1 MTGASVAVPVVDGLF
16 ALVAGEARLT
26 GTRCASC
33 GTHYFPRAISC
44 RNPACRDKQVEPAA
58 LPNTGTL
65 YSYTIQH
72 YQPPPLF
79 RMDDWA
85 PYALGVV
92 DLGEGLQVM
101 GMLTGVP
108 LDEIRIGMALR
119 LVIEPLY
126 LDAERGEVLTYKFAP
141 LGGEQAA

>member
-1 MTGASVAVPVVDGLF
+1 MAVPVVDGLF
-16 ALVAGEARLT
+16 EVVAGEARLT

-33 GTHYFPRAISC
+33 GALYFPQTISC
-44 RNPACRDKQVEPAA
+44 RNSHCREKQVGPAA
-58 LPNTGTL
+58 LPTTGTL
-65 YSYTIQH
+65 YSYTVQH

-101 GMLTGVP
+101 GMLTGVA
-108 LDEIRIGMALR
+108 LDQIAIGMELR
-119 LVIEPLY
+119 VVAEPLY
-126 LDAERGEVLTYKFAP
+126 RDADGGDVLTYKFAP
-141 LGGEQAA
+141 LGGTQAA